1 MYINLGNDI
10 LCTPYGATSFPKELC
25 SPYYSDYIG
34 FIVCHEGYYDL
45 SVDNTVYHVA
55 KGETMFVSK
64 GVLMQIISVSEN
76 LSITLLFYRS
86 QPIRDMLGTTVVAMR
101 TYAIINPR
109 SCLIVHTGEEEELA
123 HYAEIIGN
131 SIRKASTD
139 SSAYDANERQLLLM
153 SVTYRMCSIFERI
166 HPQSNQISDRKMEI
180 FAQLLD
186 LVDKHFIEQRS
197 VSFYA
202 DIMCL
207 SPKYLS
213 TLVKQV
219 CGKTVQQIVF
229 KAIIRR
235 SIFLMNSTNMSI
247 QQIAFSLHFPN
258 ASAFGTFFK
267 KQMGMSPKK
276 YRH

>member
-1 MYINLGNDI
+1 MTLGDDI
-10 LCTPYGATSFPKELC
+10 FCTPYGATSFPEELR

-34 FIVCHEGYYDL
+34 IIVCHEGHYEL
-45 SVDNTVYHVA
+45 TVDGQDYHVEQ
-55 KGETMFVSK
+55 GESVFISK
-64 GVLMQIISVSEN
+64 GVIIQVTDSSDN
-76 LSITLLFYRS
+76 LRFTLLFYRS
-86 QPIRDMLGTTVVAMR
+86 QPIRDMLGSTVM
-101 TYAIINPR
+101 TMHIYAIINPATCR
-109 SCLIVHTGEEEELA
+109 ILHTGEEDDLA
-123 HYAEIIGN
+123 HYAMIIGN
-131 SIRKASTD
+131 SINKKSAD
-139 SSAYDANERQLLLM
+139 SSSYDANERKLLLLAI
-153 SVTYRMCSIFERI
+153 TYRLCSIFERT
-166 HPQSNQISDRKMEI
+166 QSQTNSISDRKLEI

-186 LVDKHFIEQRS
+186 LVDKHYIEHRS

-219 CGKTVQQIVF
+219 CGQTVQQIVF

-235 SIFLMNSTNMSI
+235 SIFLMNNTNMSI
-247 QQIAFSLHFPN
+247 QQIAFALHFPN

-267 KQMGMSPKK
+267 KQVGMSPKK